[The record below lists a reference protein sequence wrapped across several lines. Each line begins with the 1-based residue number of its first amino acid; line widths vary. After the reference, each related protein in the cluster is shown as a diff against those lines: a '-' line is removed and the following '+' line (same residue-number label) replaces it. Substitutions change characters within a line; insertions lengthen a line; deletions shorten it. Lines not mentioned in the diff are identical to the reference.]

1 MAQADEMWYDNRM
14 TVMNTEQ
21 RRYLFCINSGRS
33 GSQYLAELLATAK
46 DVYALHE
53 AIPDMSG
60 PFLNMV
66 RKKGLANTFSARSV
80 KVQAIHEV
88 VGKLPRLTVYAETN
102 HMFIKTFFDVIME
115 QLKEHVITVIVLRR
129 HLPAVLKSFINMGYF
144 SKRNKFWPS
153 WMYLPGTCDS
163 AFIPPSL
170 GRHPDQYELAIGYL
184 IDIEARAQRFRKQY
198 PECEVHEVRLESL
211 QNSSDV
217 ERLFEELHL
226 QPTSETIDAV
236 GRPVN
241 ERTQRKLEIGIET
254 TLEYCEQ
261 RISEYIGLCQESGIN
276 VPLLPQFSP
285 SIPGSGRHTSQ

>member
-1 MAQADEMWYDNRM
+1 MAQAGGMWPHNGM

-66 RKKGLANTFSARSV
+66 RKKGLANTLSARSV
-80 KVQAIHEV
+80 KVQAIHEIL
-88 VGKLPRLTVYAETN
+88 GELPRRTMYAETN

-115 QLKEHVITVIVLRR
+115 QLKEDVITVIVLRR
-129 HLPAVLKSFINMGYF
+129 YLPAVLKSFINMGYF
-144 SKRNKFWPS
+144 SKRNKFWSS
-153 WMYLPGTCDS
+153 WMHMPGTCDS

-170 GRHPDQYELAIGYL
+170 GRNPDQYDLAIGYL
-184 IDIEARAQRFRKQY
+184 IDIEARAQRFIRQY
-198 PECEVHEVRLESL
+198 PECEVHEVRLELL
-211 QNSSDV
+211 QNSPDV

-226 QPTSETIDAV
+226 QPTPETIDTV

-241 ERTQRKLEIGIET
+241 ERSQRKLEIGIKT

-261 RISEYIGLCQESGIN
+261 RISEYIGRCQESGIN
-276 VPLLPQFSP
+276 VPLLPQISP
-285 SIPGSGRHTSQ
+285 SIPGPGRSTAQ